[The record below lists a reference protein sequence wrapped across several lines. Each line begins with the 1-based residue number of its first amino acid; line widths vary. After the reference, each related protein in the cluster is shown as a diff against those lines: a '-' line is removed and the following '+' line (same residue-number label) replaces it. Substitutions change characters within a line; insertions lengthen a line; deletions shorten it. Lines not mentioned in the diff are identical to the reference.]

1 MLNWQRAEDLLGET
15 VREMGLL
22 IVVFAP
28 LDAIFADAPMN
39 QMLLAIML
47 FFGLLLVAIG
57 ILIEARN
64 NT

>member
-1 MLNWQRAEDLLGET
+1 MINWQRAEDLLGET

-28 LDAIFADAPMN
+28 LDAIYADAPMN
-39 QMLLAIML
+39 RMLLAIML

-57 ILIEARN
+57 ILIEARK
-64 NT
+64 